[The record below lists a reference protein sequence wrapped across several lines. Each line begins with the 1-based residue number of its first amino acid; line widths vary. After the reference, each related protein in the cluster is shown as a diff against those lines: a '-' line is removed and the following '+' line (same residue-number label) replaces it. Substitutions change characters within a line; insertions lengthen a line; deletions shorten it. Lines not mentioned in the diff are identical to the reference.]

1 MKNNNES
8 PFVSMNLSYNQK
20 NYKISL
26 YDIGNDSIK
35 IIGKEINNNNDIII
49 LNKYGIIIKFEELKN
64 LHRYFKM
71 FDTFNEVKD
80 NINLLCQNNA
90 MNIIK
95 ITNKEII
102 INFNL
107 GTLTN
112 DKMIITLTKINNND
126 KEDINLLINN
136 INQKNKE
143 ISELKDKINNLET
156 IITNLSKKVEI
167 LEAKSEE
174 LTELREKLKK
184 LENKVNKLENTNDR
198 NLINN
203 SKILEKAEEL
213 NLLYNAISKDNK
225 LSFKLLYNSDIEGE
239 NETKLKSA
247 YLNKNDIIIFI
258 KTDKGNRFGGYA
270 HEAFKER
277 LDFAISDI
285 KAFLF
290 SLDKLKI
297 YNSKGG
303 DNTIW
308 NNEDN
313 SIDFGS
319 GTDLRIYHKFYHYN
333 NYASNGN
340 FDYNYH
346 NSNENYSLN
355 GEKYF
360 KVKYLE
366 IYKVIFT

>member
-1 MKNNNES
+1 MNNDNFIS
-8 PFVSMNLSYNQK
+8 TMNLSYNQK

-95 ITNKEII
+95 ITNEEII

-258 KTDKGNRFGGYA
+258 KTDKGKRFGGYA

-277 LDFAISDI
+277 FFMKTDS

-297 YNSKGG
+297 YKSNGEEYS
-303 DNTIW
+303 IW
-308 NNEDN
+308 NNENN
-313 SIDFGS
+313 SIDFGA
-319 GTDLRIYHKFYHYN
+319 GTDLRIYHNFLHKKN
-333 NYASNGN
+333 NTYQSS
-340 FDYNYH
+340 DYNY
-346 NSNENYSLN
+346 NGEEYSLN
-355 GEKYF
+355 EENSF
-360 KVKYLE
+360 KVQYLE
-366 IYKVIFT
+366 LYKVIII

>member
-1 MKNNNES
+1 M
-8 PFVSMNLSYNQK
+8 
-20 NYKISL
+20 
-26 YDIGNDSIK
+26 
-35 IIGKEINNNNDIII
+35 
-49 LNKYGIIIKFEELKN
+49 
-64 LHRYFKM
+64 
-71 FDTFNEVKD
+71 
-80 NINLLCQNNA
+80 
-90 MNIIK
+90 
-95 ITNKEII
+95 
-102 INFNL
+102 
-107 GTLTN
+107 
-112 DKMIITLTKINNND
+112 
-126 KEDINLLINN
+126 
-136 INQKNKE
+136 
-143 ISELKDKINNLET
+143 
-156 IITNLSKKVEI
+156 
-167 LEAKSEE
+167 EAKSEE